1 MNRESPIHLS
11 LTSTNSHT
19 VKIEAGQGS
28 FSIGEADMDKKKFD
42 VLVEKESAIN
52 WNAFD
57 SYTTPAG
64 SHWPRFFY
72 YYGND
77 KGFLEW
83 SKKRAIEDFFWQP
96 SIPADINLNAVQIGN
111 LTVRSNKI
119 PVKIA
124 LPSDDDESLLGLR
137 SLNLSGDLEKFE
149 ILSENANPYV
159 RLYPN
164 VTRDKI
170 ALPYRLPAF
179 KSLGKITWLD
189 VIVEPLGQALDCESL
204 LQFPNLQ
211 GLNLTGNLSNV
222 ASLNKLEKLE
232 SLAIRY
238 APNLENFPSLNS
250 WDNLK
255 SFIGWNI
262 EEITGKRLK
271 TELKELIKSGKEL
284 EYCSV
289 SKLRNSVW
297 FTTEYG
303 IPFTNWE
310 SKSAKIATK
319 AYKAAL
325 QKIANGKTENEIKQA
340 LVELIETINK
350 LPNIETVE
358 REDTGIAIQQLI
370 EASPVKILPETANNW
385 FDEVRDF

>member
-1 MNRESPIHLS
+1 MNRENPIHLS

-28 FSIGEADMDKKKFD
+28 FSIGEAGMDKKKFD
-42 VLVEKESAIN
+42 VLVEKELAIN
-52 WNAFD
+52 WNTFD
-57 SYTTPAG
+57 AYTTPAG

-77 KGFLEW
+77 IGFLEW
-83 SKKRAIEDFFWQP
+83 SQNRAIEDFFWQP
-96 SIPADINLNAVQIGN
+96 SNPVSIDLNAGQIGN
-111 LTVRSNKI
+111 LSVRSNTI
-119 PVKIA
+119 PITIT
-124 LPSDDDESLLGLR
+124 LPVRDDNKPFVLK
-137 SLNLSGDLEKFE
+137 SLNLSGDLENFE
-149 ILSENANPYV
+149 ILSKNANPHIRFSPDV
-159 RLYPN
+159 K
-164 VTRDKI
+164 RDKTV
-170 ALPYRLPAF
+170 LPYRLPIF
-179 KSLGKITWLD
+179 KALEKITWLD
-189 VIVEPLGQALDCESL
+189 VVVEPLGQPLDCECL

-222 ASLNKLEKLE
+222 ASLKKLEKLE

-238 APNLENFPSLNS
+238 APNLENFPSLNT
-250 WDNLK
+250 WGNLR

-262 EEITGKRLK
+262 DEITGKRLK
-271 TELKELIKSGKEL
+271 TELKDLVKSRKDL

-289 SKLRNSVW
+289 SKLRSSVW

-319 AYKAAL
+319 AYKTAL
-325 QKIANGKTENEIKQA
+325 QKIANGKTENEVKQA

-370 EASPVKILPETANNW
+370 EASPVKIQRETANNW

>member
-1 MNRESPIHLS
+1 
-11 LTSTNSHT
+11 
-19 VKIEAGQGS
+19 
-28 FSIGEADMDKKKFD
+28 MDKKKFD
-42 VLVEKESAIN
+42 VLVERESALN
-52 WNAFD
+52 WHAFD
-57 SYTTPAG
+57 AYTTPAG
-64 SHWPRFFY
+64 SLWPRFFY

-77 KGFLEW
+77 IGFLEW

-96 SIPADINLNAVQIGN
+96 SKPADINLYAAQIRN
-111 LTVRSNKI
+111 LTVRSNNI

-124 LPSDDDESLLGLR
+124 LPSGEDNNNLGLR
-137 SLNLSGDLEKFE
+137 SLSLSGDLENFE
-149 ILSENANPYV
+149 ILSENANPYI

-164 VTRDKI
+164 VKRDRSV
-170 ALPYRLPAF
+170 LPYRLPVF
-179 KSLGKITWLD
+179 KALEKITWVD
-189 VIVEPLGQALDCESL
+189 VVVEPLGQPLDCECL
-204 LQFPNLQ
+204 LQFSNLQ

-222 ASLNKLEKLE
+222 ASLKKLEKLE

-238 APNLENFPSLNS
+238 APNLENFPSLNA

-289 SKLRNSVW
+289 SKLRSSVW

-310 SKSAKIATK
+310 SKNAKIATK
-319 AYKAAL
+319 AYKTAL
-325 QKIANGKTENEIKQA
+325 QKIAKGKTENEVKQA

-358 REDTGIAIQQLI
+358 REDTSIAIQQLI
-370 EASPVKILPETANNW
+370 EASPVKIQQETANNW